1 MPIAVD
7 IEHVSKRFGS
17 TQAVDD
23 VSFDIRGGEIFGLLG
38 PNGAGK
44 TTTIRMVLDLFKPDS
59 GVITVF
65 GKPISDDAKGRIG
78 YLPEE
83 RGLYKNVSVIDC
95 LAYLTSLKG
104 VDRVDARRRA
114 TAYLERVGLGDVAKK
129 KVKELSKGM
138 QQKVQL
144 GVALLHEPDL
154 IVVDEPFYG
163 LDPINTRL
171 VKDMLRA
178 SRDRGA
184 AIVMSTHQ
192 MDRVEELCER
202 MCMFNQG
209 QVMLY
214 GTVNDIR
221 RRWAPNAVL
230 VQGQGDFSRVAGVER
245 VEVVDDTHALAAIQQ
260 RVHQVRADEA
270 AAAGDDDRAH
280 QTVYSSSSVARA
292 CAASAAST
300 AGSHPGETIGA
311 AATQAIGTRNW

>member
-1 MPIAVD
+1 MPVAVD

-23 VSFDIRGGEIFGLLG
+23 VSFDIHGGEIFGLLG

-104 VDRVDARRRA
+104 IDRVDARRRA

-144 GVALLHEPDL
+144 GVALLHEPAL

-178 SRDRGA
+178 SRDRGV

-214 GTVNDIR
+214 GAVNDIR

-245 VEVVDDTHALAAIQQ
+245 VESINGTVELWLDDTTYPQEVLRELATRRDIVIEHFEVATPSLDDIFIAVVEGQDRVVRRSERSAL
-260 RVHQVRADEA
+260 EA
-270 AAAGDDDRAH
+270 
-280 QTVYSSSSVARA
+280 VEV
-292 CAASAAST
+292 
-300 AGSHPGETIGA
+300 
-311 AATQAIGTRNW
+311 

>member
-1 MPIAVD
+1 MSVVVN
-7 IEHVSKRFGS
+7 IEHVSKQFGS
-17 TQAVDD
+17 TRAVDD
-23 VSFDIRGGEIFGLLG
+23 VSFDIRSGEIFGLLG

-44 TTTIRMVLDLFKPDS
+44 TTTIRMVLDLFKPDQ
-59 GVITVF
+59 GTITLF
-65 GKPISDDAKGRIG
+65 GKPITDQAKGRIG

-95 LAYLTSLKG
+95 LTYLTSLKG
-104 VDRVDARRRA
+104 VERGEARRRA
-114 TAYLERVGLGDVAKK
+114 TDYLERVALGHVANK

-154 IVVDEPFYG
+154 VVVDEPFYG
-163 LDPINTRL
+163 LDPVNTRL

-202 MCMFNQG
+202 MCMFHQG
-209 QVMLY
+209 KVVLY
-214 GTVNDIR
+214 GAVTEIQ

-230 VQGQGDFSRVAGVER
+230 VRGQGDFERIPGVER
-245 VEVVDDTHALAAIQQ
+245 IDTSNGMVELWLDQTMHPQQVLRELANRPEIMIERFEVATPSLDDIFIAVVEGHDRVVHRSERPDVEVV
-260 RVHQVRADEA
+260 EA
-270 AAAGDDDRAH
+270 
-280 QTVYSSSSVARA
+280 
-292 CAASAAST
+292 
-300 AGSHPGETIGA
+300 
-311 AATQAIGTRNW
+311 